1 MLDMADPVERA
12 GTYALVYL
20 AVVQHW
26 NAVCPDEWD
35 VRQIIPDPKATWA
48 FARANLDLRAPA
60 KKRKRSLEGHVKSNQ
75 RDRDRAQRRQAA
87 KGQKGQT
94 GWAGKGE
101 GKREM
106 GGKGEKGEKGCK
118 GEGKVVQGQKGKK
131 GEKGEK
137 GEERRPFHWRL
148 RARVLLSRN
157 CWWAVCTVYSPR
169 SGCVLGLMGSRVVIV
184 ALASGFSPAWAQPS
198 TGSHQRGLRP
208 TRPRPAAET

>member
-1 MLDMADPVERA
+1 MLLRVQYEIQQLLEMQAAQEE
-12 GTYALVYL
+12 LV
-20 AVVQHW
+20 
-26 NAVCPDEWD
+26 
-35 VRQIIPDPKATWA
+35 VR
-48 FARANLDLRAPA
+48 
-60 KKRKRSLEGHVKSNQ
+60 LEGHVKSNQ

-106 GGKGEKGEKGCK
+106 GGKGEKGEKGWK

-137 GEERRPFHWRL
+137 DEERHPFHWRL

-157 CWWAVCTVYSPR
+157 CWWAVCTV
-169 SGCVLGLMGSRVVIV
+169 
-184 ALASGFSPAWAQPS
+184 
-198 TGSHQRGLRP
+198 
-208 TRPRPAAET
+208 

>member
-1 MLDMADPVERA
+1 MEGWMDSVPRLCASEDSPWLLDMSDPVERA

-26 NAVCPDEWD
+26 NAVCPGEWH

-94 GWAGKGE
+94 RWAGKGSGQQGDGRQGRE
-101 GKREM
+101 GREW
-106 GGKGEKGEKGCK
+106 GAR
-118 GEGKVVQGQKGKK
+118 V
-131 GEKGEK
+131 
-137 GEERRPFHWRL
+137 
-148 RARVLLSRN
+148 RAR
-157 CWWAVCTVYSPR
+157 
-169 SGCVLGLMGSRVVIV
+169 
-184 ALASGFSPAWAQPS
+184 
-198 TGSHQRGLRP
+198 
-208 TRPRPAAET
+208 

>member
-1 MLDMADPVERA
+1 MLDMADHVERA

-20 AVVQHW
+20 AVLQHW
-26 NAVCPDEWD
+26 NAVCPDEWH
-35 VRQIIPDPKATWA
+35 VRQIIPNPKATWA

-106 GGKGEKGEKGCK
+106 GGKAQWAAGGWSADGKTGWTSGKDW
-118 GEGKVVQGQKGKK
+118 EGHGSPGKSALI
-131 GEKGEK
+131 
-137 GEERRPFHWRL
+137 P
-148 RARVLLSRN
+148 RAMANAESQ
-157 CWWAVCTVYSPR
+157 WAAGGGRTADGWS
-169 SGCVLGLMGSRVVIV
+169 S
-184 ALASGFSPAWAQPS
+184 
-198 TGSHQRGLRP
+198 
-208 TRPRPAAET
+208 

>member
-1 MLDMADPVERA
+1 MDSVPRLCASEDSPWLLDMADHVERA

-26 NAVCPDEWD
+26 NAVCPDEWH

-48 FARANLDLRAPA
+48 FVRANLDLRAPA

-106 GGKGEKGEKGCK
+106 GGNGEKGEKGWK
-118 GEGKVVQGQKGKK
+118 GEGKAVQGQKGKK

-148 RARVLLSRN
+148 RARVL
-157 CWWAVCTVYSPR
+157 
-169 SGCVLGLMGSRVVIV
+169 
-184 ALASGFSPAWAQPS
+184 
-198 TGSHQRGLRP
+198 
-208 TRPRPAAET
+208 

>member
-1 MLDMADPVERA
+1 MADHVERA

-20 AVVQHW
+20 VVVQHW
-26 NAVCPDEWD
+26 NAVCPDEWH

-106 GGKGEKGEKGCK
+106 GGKGER
-118 GEGKVVQGQKGKK
+118 
-131 GEKGEK
+131 GEK

-148 RARVLLSRN
+148 RARVLLRRN
-157 CWWAVCTVYSPR
+157 SWWAAWSEWKHA
-169 SGCVLGLMGSRVVIV
+169 SREGDPVGVESD
-184 ALASGFSPAWAQPS
+184 LC
-198 TGSHQRGLRP
+198 
-208 TRPRPAAET
+208 